1 MAEPTLTALHYLF
14 DHAGDRVV
22 AHCLELDLVTSGANL
37 EDAEASLDAV
47 VRMQFA
53 ACFKSGNLRQLLLEA
68 PADYWASLRTGRQ
81 IGRKD
86 LDVEVPPV
94 ILPVNRSVANV
105 PVYRFERELVAA

>member
-1 MAEPTLTALHYLF
+1 MAEPILKALHYLF

-22 AHCLELDLVTSGANL
+22 AHCLDLDLVTSGANL

-53 ACFKSGNLRQLLLEA
+53 TCFKSGNLRQLLLEA
-68 PADYWASLRTGRQ
+68 PDAYWAALRTGKQ

-86 LDVEVPPV
+86 LEVEIPPV
-94 ILPVNRSVANV
+94 ILPVNRSVATV
-105 PVYRFERELVAA
+105 QVYRFERELVAA